1 MTIIAQNILKHRA
14 VIAGRA
20 KLIAV
25 SKNQSD
31 EKIAQSLEAGQR
43 IFGENKVQEARQHW
57 DGKRK
62 YYPDLSLHLI
72 GPLQS
77 NKAKDAV
84 ALFDVI
90 ETLDRENLVDA
101 LFKEEAKQERHLTY
115 FIQVNT
121 GREGQ
126 KAGVMAEKLPELL
139 QYARGKN
146 LNVTGLMCIPPVDE
160 DPRVHFAHLRKLAEE
175 HGLLELSMGMS
186 GDYEIALEEG
196 ASFVRIGTAIF
207 GER

>member
-1 MTIIAQNILKHRA
+1 MTIIAENILTHKE

-20 KLIAV
+20 ELIAV

-31 EKIAQSLEAGQR
+31 EKILQSLEAGQR

-57 DGKRK
+57 EDKREF
-62 YYPDLSLHLI
+62 YPDLSLHLI

-77 NKAKDAV
+77 NKAKEAV

-90 ETLDRENLVDA
+90 QTIDRESLIDA
-101 LFKEEAKQERHLTY
+101 LAKEEEKQNRRLTY

-121 GREGQ
+121 GREQQ
-126 KAGVMAEKLPELL
+126 KSGVMAEDLPALL
-139 QYARGKN
+139 NYARSKD

-160 DPRVHFAHLRKLAEE
+160 EPRKHFALLKKLARDN
-175 HGLLELSMGMS
+175 GIVELSMGMS
-186 GDYEIALEEG
+186 SDYEIALEEG
-196 ASFVRIGTAIF
+196 ASFVRIGTALF

>member
-1 MTIIAQNILKHRA
+1 MTTIAQNIQDHKRL
-14 VIAGRA
+14 IAGRA
-20 KLIAV
+20 ELIAV

-31 EKIAQSLEAGQR
+31 EKILQSLEAGQR

-57 DGKRK
+57 DGKRER
-62 YYPDLSLHLI
+62 YPDLSLHLI

-90 ETLDRENLVDA
+90 QTLDRESVIDA
-101 LFKEEAKQERHLTY
+101 LAKEEEKQQRRLTY

-121 GREGQ
+121 GRETQ
-126 KAGVMAEKLPELL
+126 KSGVTIENLPALL
-139 QYARGKN
+139 NYARGKN
-146 LNVTGLMCIPPVDE
+146 LKVTGLMCIPPVDE
-160 DPRVHFAHLRKLAEE
+160 DPRTHFAHLRKLAEKN
-175 HGLLELSMGMS
+175 GLAELSMGMS

-196 ASFVRIGTAIF
+196 ATYVRIGTALF